1 MNKKI
6 TSALF
11 PFLSWWPL
19 VNKDSIKADLGAG
32 ITNAIV
38 VLPQGVAFA
47 MIAGLPPI
55 YGLYTAIVVPIIAA
69 LFGSSLHLI
78 SGPNTAVSLVFFA
91 VLSQFAEPGSLNFI
105 ELAFVLTFI
114 SGAIQLLMGIARLG
128 SLVNFV
134 SNAVIVGFTT
144 GAAVLIVT
152 SQVKHVFG
160 LAIPKGI
167 SFFEVWKYLFL
178 HLSEINYWVL
188 GIALATLFSAL
199 LFKLAAKKI
208 SWLPH
213 LLFAMVIGSLL
224 AYYFNDGNR
233 GISLIGKLPAGL
245 PSFHFPNLT
254 YATIVELTPS
264 AFAVALL
271 GLIQAIA
278 IAKSIAIKSHQQLDA
293 NQEFIGEGLSN
304 LVGSMF
310 MCYASS
316 GSFTRSGINYSA
328 GAKTPLSAIFAA
340 VALALILLLI
350 APLTAYL
357 PIAAMGGIILLVA
370 YNLID
375 FNVIKKMIRVSKRE
389 TVVLLITFL
398 STLFLELEY
407 AIYLGVF
414 FSLIFYIKSSATPH
428 IVTLAPDKDSKHRAF
443 VNIERKPMPVCPQL
457 HIIRIDGSLFF
468 GNVQTIEELFLSLY
482 EKNERQVLVL
492 GSGIGTIDLAGAE
505 LLEREIVKWKADGR
519 EIYFCSLRK
528 PVREVLEIGGFMER
542 LGYENFFETKL
553 LAIDSIYN
561 RLDKN
566 ICSTCEVKIFNEC
579 NSV

>member
-1 MNKKI
+1 
-6 TSALF
+6 
-11 PFLSWWPL
+11 L
-19 VNKDSIKADLGAG
+19 VNKESIKADMGAG

-91 VLSQFAEPGSLNFI
+91 VLSQFAEPGSLSFI
-105 ELAFVLTFI
+105 EMAFVLTFI
-114 SGAIQLLMGIARLG
+114 SGAIQLIMGIARLG

-160 LAIPKGI
+160 LAIPKGV
-167 SFFEVWKYLFL
+167 SFVEVWQYLFT
-178 HLSEINYWVL
+178 HLSSINYWVL
-188 GIALATLFSAL
+188 GIAVATLFSAMF
-199 LFKLAAKKI
+199 FKKIAKKI

-213 LLFAMVIGSLL
+213 LLLAMVVGSLL
-224 AYYFNDGNR
+224 AYYLNDGDK
-233 GISLIGKLPAGL
+233 GISLIGKLPSGL

-254 YATIVELTPS
+254 YASIVKLTPS

-304 LVGSMF
+304 MVGSMF

-328 GAKTPLSAIFAA
+328 GAKTPMSAIFAA
-340 VALALILLLI
+340 ISLALILLLI

-375 FNVIKKMIRVSKRE
+375 FQVIKKMVRVSKRE
-389 TVVLLITFL
+389 TIVLLITFL

-414 FSLIFYIKSSATPH
+414 FSLVFYIKTSATPH
-428 IVTLAPDKDSKHRAF
+428 VVTLAPDKDSEHRAF
-443 VNIERKPMPVCPQL
+443 VNIERVPMPTCPQL
-457 HIIRIDGSLFF
+457 YIIRIDGSLFF
-468 GNVQTIEELFLSLY
+468 GNVQTIDDLFSSLY
-482 EKNERQVLVL
+482 ENNERQVLVV
-492 GSGIGTIDLAGAE
+492 GSGIGTIDLASAE
-505 LLEREIVKWKADGR
+505 FLEHQIGKWKADGR

-528 PVREVLEIGGFMER
+528 PVREILETGGFMKR
-542 LGYENFFETKL
+542 LGSENFFETKL
-553 LAIDSIYN
+553 MAVKAIYD

-566 ICSTCEVKIFNEC
+566 ICSSCDARIFNEC
-579 NSV
+579 NSA

>member
-1 MNKKI
+1 MNNKI

-19 VNKDSIKADLGAG
+19 VDKNSIKADLGAG

-114 SGAIQLLMGIARLG
+114 SGAIQLIMGIARLG

-134 SNAVIVGFTT
+134 SNAVIIGFTT

-152 SQVKHVFG
+152 SQMKHVFG
-160 LAIPKGI
+160 LAIPKGV
-167 SFFEVWKYLFL
+167 SFFEVWQYLFA
-178 HLSEINYWVL
+178 HLSSINYWVF
-188 GIALATLFSAL
+188 GIAIATLFSAL
-199 LFKLAAKKI
+199 LFKRASKLI
-208 SWLPH
+208 SWIPH
-213 LLFAMVIGSLL
+213 LLLAMVVGSVL
-224 AYYFNDGNR
+224 AFYVNDGNR
-233 GISLIGKLPAGL
+233 GIALIGELPSGL
-245 PSFHFPNLT
+245 PSFHFPELT
-254 YATIVELTPS
+254 YAKIIELTPS

-278 IAKSIAIKSHQQLDA
+278 IARSIAIKSHQQLDA

-304 LVGSMF
+304 MVGSMF

-340 VALALILLLI
+340 VALALIILLI

-375 FNVIKKMIRVSKRE
+375 FKVINRMIKTSKRE
-389 TVVLLITFL
+389 TVVLVITFL
-398 STLFLELEY
+398 STLFLHLEY

-414 FSLIFYIKSSATPH
+414 FSLIFYLQSSAKPN
-428 IVTLAPDKDSKHRAF
+428 IVTLAPDKESEHRAF
-443 VNIERKPMPVCPQL
+443 VNIARKPMPVCPQL

-468 GNVQTIEELFLSLY
+468 GNVQPIEELFLSLY
-482 EKNERQVLVL
+482 ESNKRHVLVL
-492 GSGIGTIDLAGAE
+492 GNGIGTIDLAGAE
-505 LLEREIVKWKADGR
+505 LLEQEIEKWKADGR
-519 EIYFCSLRK
+519 GIYFCSLRK
-528 PVREVLEIGGFMER
+528 PVREVLEIGGFMGR
-542 LGYENFFETKL
+542 LGCENFFETKL
-553 LAIDSIYN
+553 LAIDSIYK